1 MLLTKEQL
9 NSIIE
14 DFKLTNLDS
23 IKNRHKMLSIDA
35 ISELIETYNNK
46 EINVYDDSLK
56 QEIKA
61 LSKIL
66 LKNDIEE
73 YKIQF
78 LGTRDR
84 KFLPLIMF
92 TRF

>member
-1 MLLTKEQL
+1 MSIFTERRNYKPFEYVGAIDLYD
-9 NSIIE
+9 NS
-14 DFKLTNLDS
+14 L
-23 IKNRHKMLSIDA
+23 R
-35 ISELIETYNNK
+35 
-46 EINVYDDSLK
+46 

>member
-1 MLLTKEQL
+1 MKNL
-9 NSIIE
+9 
-14 DFKLTNLDS
+14 FKRKKNYYYRIVVPRKFKIYFNNLD
-23 IKNRHKMLSIDA
+23 L
-35 ISELIETYNNK
+35 
-46 EINVYDDSLK
+46 YDNSLR

>member
-1 MLLTKEQL
+1 MKNL
-9 NSIIE
+9 
-14 DFKLTNLDS
+14 FKRKKNYYYRIVVYREFKIYFNNLD
-23 IKNRHKMLSIDA
+23 L
-35 ISELIETYNNK
+35 
-46 EINVYDDSLK
+46 YDNSLR

-66 LKNDIEE
+66 LKNNIDTTFDIKE

-92 TRF
+92 TKF